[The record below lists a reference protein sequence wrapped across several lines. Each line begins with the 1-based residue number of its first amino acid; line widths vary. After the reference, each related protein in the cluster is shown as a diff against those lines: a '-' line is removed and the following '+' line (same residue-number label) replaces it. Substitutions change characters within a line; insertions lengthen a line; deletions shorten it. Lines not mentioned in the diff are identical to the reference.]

1 MEARREIHKEATS
14 IEKALGP
21 KLILRRLKKLV
32 IISWTGLAWCYS

>member
-1 MEARREIHKEATS
+1 MEARREIHEEGTS

-21 KLILRRLKKLV
+21 KLSLRRLQKFV